1 MPRHRPKPKPR
12 PKQPHAIDLTPPEPD
27 KPIGANMDRI
37 SFFSLSAF
45 GCGLGLLT
53 ALNTSNGLTA
63 TLIGLLF
70 TFVGT
75 TLMAWFKPDAIPPA
89 DRPVL
94 IRYIGSVS
102 FGLLFGLF
110 LGFGCRACDQGYLQ
124 PWIAERRD
132 KSLTETRAEFAKVQE
147 AFQAIK
153 NGKPSGDEW
162 KKVDK
167 ALERVE
173 KLLATR
179 PAPGTLGGG
188 EVKPVFSVQAS
199 EAQLGEASAD
209 IKRELDRHAKLL
221 DSDPKKLTRAERESL
236 ESFQAALLKSNPMS
250 HITADVAKQVRA
262 LLEGDKLS
270 TSAKDAIH
278 GVLKEPS

>member
-1 MPRHRPKPKPR
+1 
-12 PKQPHAIDLTPPEPD
+12 
-27 KPIGANMDRI
+27 MDRI

-53 ALNTSNGLTA
+53 ALNTTSGLTA
-63 TLIGLLF
+63 TLVGLLF

-102 FGLLFGLF
+102 LGLLFGLF
-110 LGFGCRACDQGYLQ
+110 LGFACRAYDQGYLQ

-132 KSLTETRAEFAKVQE
+132 KSLTEARAELAKVQE

-153 NGKPSGDEW
+153 DGKPSSDEW
-162 KKVDK
+162 KKADK

-173 KLLATR
+173 KLLAARTAAI
-179 PAPGTLGGG
+179 APVASASGGG
-188 EVKPVFSVQAS
+188 EAKPVFSVQGS
-199 EAQLGEASAD
+199 EAQLGEAAAD
-209 IKRELDRHAKLL
+209 IKRELDRHVKLP

-236 ESFQAALLKSNPMS
+236 ESFQAALLKSNPMG

-262 LLEGDKLS
+262 LLVGDKLS
-270 TSAKDAIH
+270 TSAKDAIR
-278 GVLKEPS
+278 GVLKETS